1 MSERTANINSPLLTF
16 NLLGVTDTANTRHGK
31 TASLRTVGNRR
42 RPSLLIS
49 PQCGV
54 KLGSRCGASVAT
66 VPVDSCGRLPV
77 WCIIQQ
83 KKSEDGLPHIQPHL
97 YIHTTISHT
106 HTHTRQRCWNPSSS
120 PSSSQVWDDFSGLW
134 FRVWFTEVSSES
146 LRHGNKVESSQ
157 VFKSMAKS

>member
-106 HTHTRQRCWNPSSS
+106 HTHTSKMLKSKFKS
-120 PSSSQVWDDFSGLW
+120 KFKS
-134 FRVWFTEVSSES
+134 S
-146 LRHGNKVESSQ
+146 LRWFLGVVIQSLIHRSFEREFASRK
-157 VFKSMAKS
+157 